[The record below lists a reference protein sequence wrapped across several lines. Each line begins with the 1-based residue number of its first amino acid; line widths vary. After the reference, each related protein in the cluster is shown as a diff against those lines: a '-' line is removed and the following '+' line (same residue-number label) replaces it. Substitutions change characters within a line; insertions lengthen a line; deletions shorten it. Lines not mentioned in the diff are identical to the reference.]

1 MARRDDLLTST
12 ASDTVIAASVRI
24 KGNLESDNDI
34 AVDGTLDG
42 NIKAGG
48 NITIGVNAII
58 KGSLS
63 GANITIGG
71 QVFGNIKASG
81 ETVITESGRVE
92 GDLVC
97 SSLGISPG
105 AIFLGLSKMTLAE
118 TQRSKTPKLAPDDV
132 KDEPVASE

>member
-12 ASDTVIAASVRI
+12 ANDTVIAAGVRI

-34 AVDGTLDG
+34 GVDGALEG

-58 KGSLS
+58 KGTLS
-63 GANITIGG
+63 GVNITIGG

-81 ETVITESGRVE
+81 EVIVTESGRVE
-92 GDLVC
+92 GDIVC
-97 SSLGISPG
+97 TSLAISAG
-105 AIFLGLSKMTLAE
+105 AIFLGTSKMTLSD
-118 TQRSKTPKLAPDDV
+118 TMMNKSPKTPAGD
-132 KDEPVASE
+132 KDEAITS